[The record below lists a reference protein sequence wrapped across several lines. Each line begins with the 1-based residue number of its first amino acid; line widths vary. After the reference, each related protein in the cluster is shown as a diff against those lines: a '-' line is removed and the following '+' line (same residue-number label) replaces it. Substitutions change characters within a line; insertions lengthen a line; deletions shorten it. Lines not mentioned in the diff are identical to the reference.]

1 MSDLFVGRQPI
12 FDRNLEVVAY
22 ELLYRSVQSGQAN
35 VTDGDQATTQVILN
49 SFSQLGLESLVG
61 SQKKAFI
68 NTTRNFLVGSI
79 PIPFPPASV
88 VLEVLEDIVIDQELI
103 DALLA
108 LSKQGFQI
116 ALDDVTSMEQI
127 KLLLGLAHI
136 IKIDLMGI
144 SRAQLTELVGQLR
157 PYRQRLKLLAEKV
170 ETQEELEYCK
180 RLGFDYFQ
188 GYFLCKPSVIKGKRM
203 DSARLVLMR
212 TLAKIQDPK
221 ADFRSLGALVA
232 QDVALSYKVLKLV
245 NSSYYSLAKTITAID
260 QAIALIG
267 LNQLR
272 GWLTLLIMASIDNK
286 PHELTNI
293 AMSRAKMC
301 ELVAKSLHQS
311 QTELFFL
318 VGLFSVLDAMMDLPM
333 QEALVNLP
341 LADEVVT
348 GLLEQ
353 KGMTGEVL
361 QMVLAYEHG
370 DWDRLLKTQ
379 LPPEVFQKNYL
390 DAIHWTA
397 DVTKSLQN

>member
-12 FDRNLEVVAY
+12 FDRNLEVIGY
-22 ELLYRSVQSGQAN
+22 ELLYRSIQTGPAN

-61 SQKKAFI
+61 SQKKAYI
-68 NTTRNFLVGSI
+68 NATRNFLVGNI

-103 DALLA
+103 NALTA

-127 KLLLGLAHI
+127 KPLLGLAQI
-136 IKIDLMGI
+136 VKIDLMGI
-144 SRAQLTELVGQLR
+144 SRSQLTEIVGQLR

-221 ADFRSLGALVA
+221 ADFRSLGGLVA

-286 PHELTNI
+286 PHELTTI

-301 ELVAKSLHQS
+301 ELVARSLRQS

-333 QEALVNLP
+333 QEALANLP
-341 LADEVVT
+341 LAEEVVT
-348 GLLEQ
+348 ALLEQ
-353 KGMTGEVL
+353 KGTTGEVL

-370 DWDRLLKTQ
+370 EWDKLLKTN
-379 LPPEVFQKNYL
+379 LTPEIFQKNYL
-390 DAIHWTA
+390 DAIRWTA
-397 DVTKSLQN
+397 DVTNSIQK